1 MGLSRDSVGIKSVDC
16 GLEIRKRQEDDK
28 VIALAGNPNVGKST
42 VFNEMTGMN
51 QHTGNWPGKTV
62 ANAQGYANDG
72 EQGYVMVDIPG
83 CYSLMA
89 HSTEE
94 EVARDFICFE
104 NPDAVIVVCDA
115 TCLERNLNLVLQ
127 ILEANRRAVVCV
139 NLMDEAKKKSISI
152 RFDVLEERLGVPV
165 IGTAA
170 RSGKGLEQ
178 IYEGLKHVLELNK
191 RLESARY
198 MEVVEGEYAETEAVD
213 VEMEAVAEAEV
224 EDVEVEAVAE
234 AEDVEMEA
242 VVEAE
247 AEAEETENAEAKMK
261 IEEAGSKE
269 AEEAEETVK
278 EAEAEAKN
286 IAARDIEARNM
297 EAAAENVNDIENEV
311 RKTAEKAADRR
322 FDENPAPRILIRYPE
337 YIEAAIARLTP
348 VVRKTAGDGV
358 NIRWLCARLLDSN
371 ENLME
376 AVRKYLAPVA
386 ESLEVSSLLAEIRE
400 EWKERGIT
408 QKRVSDD
415 MASVFVRKA
424 EFICRGAVV
433 YENQKYDKK
442 DRLLDRLFT
451 SKATGFPIMFLI
463 LLGVFWLTI
472 TGANYPSELLS
483 TGLFWV
489 EDRISEL
496 FLAIGMPVLVND
508 LLVHGVYRVLAW
520 VISVMLPPMAIFFPL
535 FTLLED
541 FGYLPRVAFNLD
553 RCFKRCAACGKQ
565 ALTMCMG
572 FGCNAAGIIGCRII
586 DSPRERLIAMITNN
600 FVPCNGR
607 FPTMIA
613 IITMF
618 FVGSAAGAFSSVLSA
633 AILAGVIVLGVLMT
647 LLISKILSATVLK
660 GVPSSFTLELP
671 PYRKPQIGKVIVRSI
686 FDRTLFVLGRAIVV
700 AAPAGLIIWLMA
712 NISVGDATL
721 LAHCSGFLD
730 PFAQV
735 IGMDGVILL
744 AFILGFPAN
753 EIVVPIIIMAYMA
766 EGSLLDISDLSVLR
780 DLLVSHGWTWITA
793 VSTMLFSLMHWPCS
807 TTCLTIKKETQ
818 SVKWTVASFLV
829 PTVTGI
835 VVCFL
840 FTTIARAFL

>member
-62 ANAQGYANDG
+62 ANAQGYAKDG

-89 HSTEE
+89 HSSEE

-191 RLESARY
+191 RLESARN
-198 MEVVEGEYAETEAVD
+198 MEVVEGEYAETEAADLEMEAEDEAED
-213 VEMEAVAEAEV
+213 VEMEAVAEAK
-224 EDVEVEAVAE
+224 
-234 AEDVEMEA
+234 
-242 VVEAE
+242 
-247 AEAEETENAEAKMK
+247 AEETENAEAKMK

-269 AEEAEETVK
+269 AEAEAAESVK

-286 IAARDIEARNM
+286 IAARKIEARDM
-297 EAAAENVNDIENEV
+297 EAAESEAENVKDSESEV
-311 RKTAEKAADRR
+311 QKTAEKAADRR

-376 AVRKYLAPVA
+376 AVRKYLTPVA

-496 FLAIGMPVLVND
+496 FLAIGMPVLLND

-607 FPTMIA
+607 FP
-613 IITMF
+613 
-618 FVGSAAGAFSSVLSA
+618 
-633 AILAGVIVLGVLMT
+633 
-647 LLISKILSATVLK
+647 
-660 GVPSSFTLELP
+660 P
-671 PYRKPQIGKVIVRSI
+671 PYKGKQK
-686 FDRTLFVLGRAIVV
+686 
-700 AAPAGLIIWLMA
+700 
-712 NISVGDATL
+712 
-721 LAHCSGFLD
+721 CSSAL
-730 PFAQV
+730 
-735 IGMDGVILL
+735 
-744 AFILGFPAN
+744 
-753 EIVVPIIIMAYMA
+753 
-766 EGSLLDISDLSVLR
+766 
-780 DLLVSHGWTWITA
+780 
-793 VSTMLFSLMHWPCS
+793 TM
-807 TTCLTIKKETQ
+807 KKQ
-818 SVKWTVASFLV
+818 
-829 PTVTGI
+829 PN
-835 VVCFL
+835 
-840 FTTIARAFL
+840 

>member
-191 RLESARY
+191 RLESARN

-213 VEMEAVAEAEV
+213 VEMEAVVEAEV

-242 VVEAE
+242 EVE

-269 AEEAEETVK
+269 AEEAEEAEAAEAAETVK

-297 EAAAENVNDIENEV
+297 EAAESEAENVNDIENEV

-348 VVRKTAGDGV
+348 VVRKTAGEGV

-572 FGCNAAGIIGCRII
+572 FVN
-586 DSPRERLIAMITNN
+586 L
-600 FVPCNGR
+600 
-607 FPTMIA
+607 
-613 IITMF
+613 
-618 FVGSAAGAFSSVLSA
+618 
-633 AILAGVIVLGVLMT
+633 
-647 LLISKILSATVLK
+647 
-660 GVPSSFTLELP
+660 
-671 PYRKPQIGKVIVRSI
+671 
-686 FDRTLFVLGRAIVV
+686 
-700 AAPAGLIIWLMA
+700 
-712 NISVGDATL
+712 
-721 LAHCSGFLD
+721 
-730 PFAQV
+730 
-735 IGMDGVILL
+735 
-744 AFILGFPAN
+744 
-753 EIVVPIIIMAYMA
+753 
-766 EGSLLDISDLSVLR
+766 
-780 DLLVSHGWTWITA
+780 
-793 VSTMLFSLMHWPCS
+793 
-807 TTCLTIKKETQ
+807 
-818 SVKWTVASFLV
+818 
-829 PTVTGI
+829 
-835 VVCFL
+835 
-840 FTTIARAFL
+840 

>member
-1 MGLSRDSVGIKSVDC
+1 
-16 GLEIRKRQEDDK
+16 
-28 VIALAGNPNVGKST
+28 
-42 VFNEMTGMN
+42 
-51 QHTGNWPGKTV
+51 
-62 ANAQGYANDG
+62 
-72 EQGYVMVDIPG
+72 MVDIPG

-178 IYEGLKHVLELNK
+178 IYEGLKHVLGLNK

-213 VEMEAVAEAEV
+213 VEMEAVVEAEV

-242 VVEAE
+242 VVEAEVEDVEVEAEAE

-269 AEEAEETVK
+269 AEEAEEAEAAETVK
-278 EAEAEAKN
+278 EAEAETKN

-348 VVRKTAGDGV
+348 VVRKTAGEGV

>member
-1 MGLSRDSVGIKSVDC
+1 M
-16 GLEIRKRQEDDK
+16 
-28 VIALAGNPNVGKST
+28 
-42 VFNEMTGMN
+42 
-51 QHTGNWPGKTV
+51 

-213 VEMEAVAEAEV
+213 VEMEAVVEAEV

-242 VVEAE
+242 VVEAEVEDVEVEAEAE

-269 AEEAEETVK
+269 AEEAEEAEAAETVK
-278 EAEAEAKN
+278 EAEAETKN

-348 VVRKTAGDGV
+348 VVRKTAGEGV

-442 DRLLDRLFT
+442 DH
-451 SKATGFPIMFLI
+451 
-463 LLGVFWLTI
+463 FWTVCLQ
-472 TGANYPSELLS
+472 A
-483 TGLFWV
+483 
-489 EDRISEL
+489 
-496 FLAIGMPVLVND
+496 
-508 LLVHGVYRVLAW
+508 
-520 VISVMLPPMAIFFPL
+520 
-535 FTLLED
+535 
-541 FGYLPRVAFNLD
+541 
-553 RCFKRCAACGKQ
+553 KQ
-565 ALTMCMG
+565 P
-572 FGCNAAGIIGCRII
+572 
-586 DSPRERLIAMITNN
+586 DSPL
-600 FVPCNGR
+600 
-607 FPTMIA
+607 
-613 IITMF
+613 
-618 FVGSAAGAFSSVLSA
+618 
-633 AILAGVIVLGVLMT
+633 
-647 LLISKILSATVLK
+647 
-660 GVPSSFTLELP
+660 
-671 PYRKPQIGKVIVRSI
+671 
-686 FDRTLFVLGRAIVV
+686 
-700 AAPAGLIIWLMA
+700 
-712 NISVGDATL
+712 
-721 LAHCSGFLD
+721 
-730 PFAQV
+730 
-735 IGMDGVILL
+735 
-744 AFILGFPAN
+744 
-753 EIVVPIIIMAYMA
+753 
-766 EGSLLDISDLSVLR
+766 
-780 DLLVSHGWTWITA
+780 
-793 VSTMLFSLMHWPCS
+793 
-807 TTCLTIKKETQ
+807 
-818 SVKWTVASFLV
+818 
-829 PTVTGI
+829 
-835 VVCFL
+835 CF
-840 FTTIARAFL
+840 

>member
-89 HSTEE
+89 HSSEE

-213 VEMEAVAEAEV
+213 VEMEAVVEAEV
-224 EDVEVEAVAE
+224 EDVEVEA
-234 AEDVEMEA
+234 
-242 VVEAE
+242 EAE

-269 AEEAEETVK
+269 AEEAEEAEAAETVK
-278 EAEAEAKN
+278 EAEAETKN

-348 VVRKTAGDGV
+348 VVRKTAGEGV

>member
-16 GLEIRKRQEDDK
+16 GLEIRKRQEGDK

-191 RLESARY
+191 RLESAQN
-198 MEVVEGEYAETEAVD
+198 MEVVKGEYAETEAVD
-213 VEMEAVAEAEV
+213 VEGVEMEAEV
-224 EDVEVEAVAE
+224 EAE
-234 AEDVEMEA
+234 GVEMEA
-242 VVEAE
+242 EVEAEGAEMEAVAE

-269 AEEAEETVK
+269 AEAAEAVK
-278 EAEAEAKN
+278 ETETEAKN
-286 IAARDIEARNM
+286 IAARDIEAGNM
-297 EAAAENVNDIENEV
+297 EAAESEAENVKDIENEV
-311 RKTAEKAADRR
+311 RKTVEKAADRR

-376 AVRKYLAPVA
+376 AVRKYLTPVA

-496 FLAIGMPVLVND
+496 FLAIGMPVLLND

-572 FGCNAAGIIGCRII
+572 FVN
-586 DSPRERLIAMITNN
+586 L
-600 FVPCNGR
+600 
-607 FPTMIA
+607 
-613 IITMF
+613 
-618 FVGSAAGAFSSVLSA
+618 
-633 AILAGVIVLGVLMT
+633 
-647 LLISKILSATVLK
+647 
-660 GVPSSFTLELP
+660 
-671 PYRKPQIGKVIVRSI
+671 
-686 FDRTLFVLGRAIVV
+686 
-700 AAPAGLIIWLMA
+700 
-712 NISVGDATL
+712 
-721 LAHCSGFLD
+721 
-730 PFAQV
+730 
-735 IGMDGVILL
+735 
-744 AFILGFPAN
+744 
-753 EIVVPIIIMAYMA
+753 
-766 EGSLLDISDLSVLR
+766 
-780 DLLVSHGWTWITA
+780 
-793 VSTMLFSLMHWPCS
+793 
-807 TTCLTIKKETQ
+807 
-818 SVKWTVASFLV
+818 
-829 PTVTGI
+829 
-835 VVCFL
+835 
-840 FTTIARAFL
+840 

>member
-16 GLEIRKRQEDDK
+16 GLEIRKRQEGDK

-191 RLESARY
+191 RMESARN

-213 VEMEAVAEAEV
+213 VEGVEMEAEVEAEDVEMEAEVEAEGAEMEAVAEAEV
-224 EDVEVEAVAE
+224 
-234 AEDVEMEA
+234 
-242 VVEAE
+242 
-247 AEAEETENAEAKMK
+247 EETENAEAKMK

-269 AEEAEETVK
+269 AEAAEAVK
-278 EAEAEAKN
+278 ETETEAKN
-286 IAARDIEARNM
+286 IAARDIEAGNM
-297 EAAAENVNDIENEV
+297 EAAESEAENVKDIENEV
-311 RKTAEKAADRR
+311 RKTVEKAADRR

-376 AVRKYLAPVA
+376 AVRKYLTPVA

-496 FLAIGMPVLVND
+496 FLAIGMPVLLND

-572 FGCNAAGIIGCRII
+572 FVN
-586 DSPRERLIAMITNN
+586 L
-600 FVPCNGR
+600 
-607 FPTMIA
+607 
-613 IITMF
+613 
-618 FVGSAAGAFSSVLSA
+618 
-633 AILAGVIVLGVLMT
+633 
-647 LLISKILSATVLK
+647 
-660 GVPSSFTLELP
+660 
-671 PYRKPQIGKVIVRSI
+671 
-686 FDRTLFVLGRAIVV
+686 
-700 AAPAGLIIWLMA
+700 
-712 NISVGDATL
+712 
-721 LAHCSGFLD
+721 
-730 PFAQV
+730 
-735 IGMDGVILL
+735 
-744 AFILGFPAN
+744 
-753 EIVVPIIIMAYMA
+753 
-766 EGSLLDISDLSVLR
+766 
-780 DLLVSHGWTWITA
+780 
-793 VSTMLFSLMHWPCS
+793 
-807 TTCLTIKKETQ
+807 
-818 SVKWTVASFLV
+818 
-829 PTVTGI
+829 
-835 VVCFL
+835 
-840 FTTIARAFL
+840 

>member
-1 MGLSRDSVGIKSVDC
+1 MGLSRDSVGIKSVDG
-16 GLEIRKRQEDDK
+16 GLEIRKRQEGDK

-191 RLESARY
+191 RLESARN

-213 VEMEAVAEAEV
+213 VEGVEMEAEV
-224 EDVEVEAVAE
+224 E

-242 VVEAE
+242 EVEAEGVEMEAVAE

-269 AEEAEETVK
+269 AEAAEAVK
-278 EAEAEAKN
+278 ETETEAKN
-286 IAARDIEARNM
+286 IAARDIEAGNM
-297 EAAAENVNDIENEV
+297 EAAESEAENVKDIENEV
-311 RKTAEKAADRR
+311 RKTVEKAADRR

-376 AVRKYLAPVA
+376 AVRKYLTPVA

-496 FLAIGMPVLVND
+496 FLAIGMPVLLND

-572 FGCNAAGIIGCRII
+572 FVN
-586 DSPRERLIAMITNN
+586 L
-600 FVPCNGR
+600 
-607 FPTMIA
+607 
-613 IITMF
+613 
-618 FVGSAAGAFSSVLSA
+618 
-633 AILAGVIVLGVLMT
+633 
-647 LLISKILSATVLK
+647 
-660 GVPSSFTLELP
+660 
-671 PYRKPQIGKVIVRSI
+671 
-686 FDRTLFVLGRAIVV
+686 
-700 AAPAGLIIWLMA
+700 
-712 NISVGDATL
+712 
-721 LAHCSGFLD
+721 
-730 PFAQV
+730 
-735 IGMDGVILL
+735 
-744 AFILGFPAN
+744 
-753 EIVVPIIIMAYMA
+753 
-766 EGSLLDISDLSVLR
+766 
-780 DLLVSHGWTWITA
+780 
-793 VSTMLFSLMHWPCS
+793 
-807 TTCLTIKKETQ
+807 
-818 SVKWTVASFLV
+818 
-829 PTVTGI
+829 
-835 VVCFL
+835 
-840 FTTIARAFL
+840 